1 MIFRKLVKQ
10 LSSQG
15 KIILYCSHVLEVVE
29 KVCSHLIILRK
40 GNLVAH
46 DSVNE
51 LQKLTGLPS
60 LEDTFSHLV
69 QEQDAEGIVRDIA
82 GAMRA

>member
-1 MIFRKLVKQ
+1 
-10 LSSQG
+10 
-15 KIILYCSHVLEVVE
+15 
-29 KVCSHLIILRK
+29 LIILRK